1 MENIVFTG
9 EKNSNGEELDPEQE
23 AFMSGYTEDEKV
35 EECAECGAAIRPDK
49 KVVKEINGENL
60 VFCSEEC
67 AAEFAESASEE

>member
-9 EKNSNGEELDPEQE
+9 ETNSNGEELDPEQE
-23 AFMSGYTEDEKV
+23 AFMSGYTEDEKI

-49 KVVKEINGENL
+49 KVVREINGETL

-67 AAEFAESASEE
+67 AKEFEESATEE